1 MSWKLCA
8 ISLAIGT
15 CLQVT
20 SPTAGPAAAQPAKE
34 WTFVG
39 QVAPRQTVEVAN
51 QTNGVVKQIHVVPG
65 QQVRRGDLLVSL
77 DDADARIEVTI
88 AEAALEESRARLELA
103 NDVARRQQQLTAR
116 GTGAEARAVQRT
128 LQAAIAKASV
138 NQAGARL
145 AAARL
150 SLARTK
156 IRAPIDGTVGRLR
169 VARGAFVEAEGGT
182 VVLEL
187 VQLDPVLVSYAVP
200 YEARQQAMINAGTR
214 NVSEL
219 LKRLRLSIR
228 LPGGK
233 IYPSSGNSL
242 FESARIEPGTKTLR
256 VWGEFPNADR
266 ILVPGLEVGV
276 ISRLAGNAKPG
287 AE

>member
-1 MSWKLCA
+1 MSPWALTRLDEVGGD
-8 ISLAIGT
+8 ISKFSVVRVIPSEQRRH
-15 CLQVT
+15 CV
-20 SPTAGPAAAQPAKE
+20 AKTE
-34 WTFVG
+34 PGDENNQDISSLVG
-39 QVAPRQTVEVAN
+39 KVD
-51 QTNGVVKQIHVVPG
+51 I
-65 QQVRRGDLLVSL
+65 RRLEHFSQ

-145 AAARL
+145 AAAQL

-214 NVSEL
+214 NVPEL
-219 LKRLRLSIR
+219 LQRLRLSIR

-256 VWGEFPNADR
+256 VWGEFPNAGR